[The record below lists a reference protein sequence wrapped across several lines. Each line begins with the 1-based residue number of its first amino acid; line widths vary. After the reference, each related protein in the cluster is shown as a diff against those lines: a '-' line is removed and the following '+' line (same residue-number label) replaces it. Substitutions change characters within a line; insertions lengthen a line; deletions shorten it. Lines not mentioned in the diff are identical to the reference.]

1 MFQENSMENNNDI
14 RSTTTKAGL
23 VAWIDFPDWGPHPGL
38 IIDEYDNGDL
48 RVISGT
54 SQPWHEGDEDGFFK
68 VESGCGLRKPTWFQT
83 IRTYRVPTS
92 RVMNIAGEVTDGQ
105 FREIS
110 EKVEGL

>member
-1 MFQENSMENNNDI
+1 MEKYNEI
-14 RSTTTKAGL
+14 RSKTTKAGL
-23 VAWIDFPDWGPHPGL
+23 VAWIDFPGWGPHPGL
-38 IIDEYDNGDL
+38 IIEEYGNGDL

-68 VESGCGLRKPTWFQT
+68 AESGCGLRKPTWFQIT
-83 IRTYRVPTS
+83 ETYRVPAS
-92 RVMNIAGEVTDGQ
+92 SVMSIAGEMPDDL